1 MIYHFLCTMKN
12 IILII
17 VAVLMLLFILVLSVY
32 YFCNAYRLLFSKT
45 KKAPYVP
52 TFDRHL
58 VVMKKLKI
66 KKNATMVDLGCGD
79 GKALRFFSKEHHL
92 KSADWFDIN
101 PYTILKW
108 RCLNKYHK
116 ITNVHLYKKNLFD
129 VDIEKYDYIYLY
141 LWESQLAIME
151 DWIRETKK
159 ADAIIISNSFK
170 FAKHKPFDVYKSEK
184 WVDTVFL
191 YK

>member
-1 MIYHFLCTMKN
+1 MKN

-17 VAVLMLLFILVLSVY
+17 VAVLMLLFILALSVY

-92 KSADWFDIN
+92 KSAD
-101 PYTILKW
+101 
-108 RCLNKYHK
+108 
-116 ITNVHLYKKNLFD
+116 
-129 VDIEKYDYIYLY
+129 
-141 LWESQLAIME
+141 
-151 DWIRETKK
+151 
-159 ADAIIISNSFK
+159 
-170 FAKHKPFDVYKSEK
+170 
-184 WVDTVFL
+184 
-191 YK
+191 